1 MPSKS
6 DVPNIVLVFVLPEFR
21 LENSTP
27 MEDESYPE
35 IVAIFLTPLIS
46 SHPCKTIS
54 LCNHAFSLMI
64 TFFNYYIVILASFY

>member
-1 MPSKS
+1 
-6 DVPNIVLVFVLPEFR
+6 
-21 LENSTP
+21 

-54 LCNHAFSLMI
+54 LCNHAFFLMI